1 MYINKKP
8 KTDYV
13 GLVFAEWM
21 LPGEW
26 KTLEV
31 ETNCD
36 AQRHSYV
43 MATKLHPNSKDYV
56 DFWGNVNPY
65 GEGKNL
71 VFVVINEFAKNP
83 DKGNGKNR
91 FSVTTGRHT
100 HTDMSTTMFEKLDD
114 AVKHAVNEM
123 VRTTKK
129 FDKIHKRKTKIWSD
143 QAITAND
150 TFTNTVK

>member
-1 MYINKKP
+1 MT
-8 KTDYV
+8 KTRNQIKDHQFTN
-13 GLVFAEWM
+13 LVMAEWM

-31 ETNCD
+31 VSDCNRETT
-36 AQRHSYV
+36 SYV

-65 GEGKNL
+65 GEGCNL
-71 VFVVINEFAKNP
+71 VFVNITEFASSVQSKE
-83 DKGNGKNR
+83 R

-100 HTDMSTTMFEKLDD
+100 HTDMSTTKFTKLD
-114 AVKHAVNEM
+114 AAMKHAVNEM

-150 TFTNTVK
+150 TFTNTIK

>member
-1 MYINKKP
+1 MYLNKKP
-8 KTDYV
+8 QQDFV
-13 GLVFAEWM
+13 NLVFAEWM

-31 ETNCD
+31 VTNC
-36 AQRHSYV
+36 QTSTTSYV

-65 GEGKNL
+65 GPQKNL
-71 VFVVINEFAKNP
+71 VFVNINEFAK
-83 DKGNGKNR
+83 DEERGNGRNR

-114 AVKHAVNEM
+114 AVKFAVNEM
-123 VRTTKK
+123 VKTTKK
-129 FDKIHKRKTKIWSD
+129 FDKIHKRKTTIWSD
-143 QAITAND
+143 EALLKND
-150 TFTNTVK
+150 TITNTVQ

>member
-1 MYINKKP
+1 MTNT
-8 KTDYV
+8 KTDYDFV
-13 GLVFAEWM
+13 NIVFAEWM

-31 ETNCD
+31 ITNTD
-36 AQRHSYV
+36 GQQTSYV

-71 VFVVINEFAKNP
+71 VFVNINEFPNRT
-83 DKGNGKNR
+83 DRSNGKHR
-91 FSVTTGRHT
+91 FSVVTGRHT
-100 HTDMSTTMFEKLDD
+100 ATDMSTTLFEKLDD
-114 AVKHAVNEM
+114 AVKFAVNEM
-123 VRTTKK
+123 VATTKK

-143 QAITAND
+143 QALALNHDIT
-150 TFTNTVK
+150 TNPVK

>member
-1 MYINKKP
+1 MEIT
-8 KTDYV
+8 KTQKNDFV

-31 ETNCD
+31 ITDTDHQE
-36 AQRHSYV
+36 HSYV

-65 GEGKNL
+65 GEGCNL
-71 VFVVINEFAKNP
+71 IFVCINEFSNAR
-83 DKGNGKNR
+83 KGANGRHR

-100 HTDMSTTMFEKLDD
+100 HTDMSTTLFEKLDD

-143 QAITAND
+143 QALLAND
-150 TFTNTVK
+150 TNSIPVQ